1 MTRLDNSQ
9 FLKQVETLTQS
20 INGKSSIYLT
30 QKRLSPSLSSITTTT
45 TAEDESI
52 NDLPTNVI
60 TPTPKTT
67 TTTTTTTTTIN
78 NDSKYPLLIRLS
90 MNSSDNK
97 IKTKTDNKVQK
108 KKERVKISTV
118 VELDQLNEFWD
129 QYIQILKSGFIGLKK
144 KKDKKK
150 SHTNNNSNSNVNN
163 KIKKK

>member
-20 INGKSSIYLT
+20 NNGKSSIYLT

-67 TTTTTTTTTIN
+67 TTTTTIN

-97 IKTKTDNKVQK
+97 IKTKTKTKTDSKVQK

-129 QYIQILKSGFIGLKK
+129 QYIQILKSGFYWIEKEER
-144 KKDKKK
+144 
-150 SHTNNNSNSNVNN
+150 
-163 KIKKK
+163 

>member
-20 INGKSSIYLT
+20 NNGKSSIYLT

-67 TTTTTTTTTIN
+67 TTTTTTIN

-90 MNSSDNK
+90 MNS
-97 IKTKTDNKVQK
+97 IQK

>member
-1 MTRLDNSQ
+1 MTKLDNLQ

-20 INGKSSIYLT
+20 NNGKSSIYLT

-97 IKTKTDNKVQK
+97 IKTKTKTKTKTDNKVQK

-144 KKDKKK
+144 KKD
-150 SHTNNNSNSNVNN
+150 
-163 KIKKK
+163 

>member
-20 INGKSSIYLT
+20 NNGKSSIYLT
-30 QKRLSPSLSSITTTT
+30 QKRLSSSITTT
-45 TAEDESI
+45 EEGI

-60 TPTPKTT
+60 TPHPKTT
-67 TTTTTTTTTIN
+67 TTNTTTNTIN

-97 IKTKTDNKVQK
+97 SKTKTINKE
-108 KKERVKISTV
+108 KERVKISTV
-118 VELDQLNEFWD
+118 VEINQLNEFWD
-129 QYIQILKSGFIGLKK
+129 QYIQILKTGFMGLKK

-150 SHTNNNSNSNVNN
+150 SHTSGNSSGATN